1 MRVLLLL
8 AIVTCTFSVAAQDN
22 TSDPEARD
30 REVFRAYGYCYGQQ
44 KSIDQIKRE
53 FPQLRAQMLQA
64 ETAFNVTFGK
74 SCTAIGEKFGEA
86 VRLKLNAEFD
96 KYITGSSISETVARD
111 FVSKIMARSR
121 GEIETPVKETLL
133 TFNPDFQEKPALE
146 FMRGFT
152 RPFST
157 AGHPKAKGLTVEIKV
172 PMSWMS
178 REGNR
183 PNIVQF
189 FKAEYG
195 RSDAGMVIGIREF
208 TPPKGMK
215 VTPRDIDRMFT
226 AASLKDFVPDGG
238 KLIESKPIILED
250 QKGGML
256 VYDVTAGRLDLTI
269 TMRTLSYM
277 IFYKNRFISIEFSVA
292 GLIEDRTKV
301 IEQFVKN
308 RPLFIMIANSTVLRD
323 AYTGN

>member
-1 MRVLLLL
+1 MRVFLLI
-8 AIVTCTFSVAAQDN
+8 AFVTCALPVAAQNN

-44 KSIDQIKRE
+44 KSVDQIKRE
-53 FPQLRAQMLQA
+53 FPQLRVPMFQA

-86 VRLKLNAEFD
+86 VKLRLNTEFD
-96 KYITGSSISETVARD
+96 KYLTSAPISEAVARD
-111 FVSKIMARSR
+111 FVSKIEARSR

-133 TFNPDFQEKPALE
+133 TFNPDFQDKPALE

-152 RPFST
+152 RQFST
-157 AGHPKAKGLTVEIKV
+157 AGHAKAKGLSVELKV

-183 PNIVQF
+183 PNVVQF

-195 RSDAGMVIGIREF
+195 RSDASLLVGIREF
-208 TPPKGMK
+208 TPPKGTK
-215 VTPRDIDRMFT
+215 ITQRDIDAMFT
-226 AASLKDFVPDGG
+226 TASLKDFVPEGG
-238 KLIESKPIILED
+238 VLVESKPIMLEG

-256 VYDVTAGRLDLTI
+256 VYDATAGRLDLTI

-277 IFYKNRFISIEFSVA
+277 IFYKNRLISIEFSVG

-301 IEQFVKN
+301 IEKFIKN
-308 RPLFIMIANSTVLRD
+308 RPLFTMIANSTVIRD